1 MAVHDKLRVRL
12 AAVVREFLVEE
23 GLLREPGQAEQSLF
37 ATLEDAAMEVGDAVT
52 REVLQQQLAAQPE
65 AGCHCPTCGEAGL
78 RKKERQRSIAT
89 RRGPVEVAEVECYCR
104 RCRRSFRNAREVTLH
119 VGQEHRHALGRE
131 AFRETLQG
139 DGLAGPSRPG
149 NQAVAVCPRQFEPL
163 PLAVFGQ
170 ADKDLTHL
178 VLSGPTDGPSC

>member
-104 RCRRSFRNAREVTLH
+104 RCRRSFFPSVP
-119 VGQEHRHALGRE
+119 G
-131 AFRETLQG
+131 
-139 DGLAGPSRPG
+139 AGPGPG
-149 NQAVAVCPRQFEPL
+149 LRLESGRVGESGLCRDAG
-163 PLAVFGQ
+163 GQ
-170 ADKDLTHL
+170 LRA
-178 VLSGPTDGPSC
+178 SG